1 MNEWSQILD
10 MMYVEMF
17 PVPPQRFMFLY
28 AKLNVQMN
36 LLIMLGLWASKNI
49 LKLQKVLLCGMFI
62 QKWSLVPKKYI

>member
-36 LLIMLGLWASKNI
+36 LLIMLALWASNI
-49 LKLQKVLLCGMFI
+49 F
-62 QKWSLVPKKYI
+62 